1 MSTAVNTKIWFISV
15 STTFLARGFIFAT
28 WISRGPEVKELLRLN
43 NAQMGLFTMLSA
55 LGGLL
60 IILYSGRI
68 ASRYGSRN
76 VSVISFSVMAISFLL
91 LGLAIQGNLLGPA
104 ALLLLIFGAPI
115 AMIDFTGNLEANA
128 LNQNAAKSRMQSIHS
143 AYSVGM
149 LVGSG
154 LSSLL
159 IGFGTSLATH
169 FTFIALVMGASAIIA
184 SAQIPDHGH
193 HAKAESKEEIAHA
206 KYMRKAVW
214 TERRSLLIT
223 LVGFSFILS
232 EMAAGTWAP
241 IALTDAG
248 YSNSAGAI
256 AITAFWVAILL
267 GRLSGDAMINR
278 FGRVRSVQISLFV
291 TIAGVTIFAASDFLH
306 IPFVGLFLWGLG
318 MSNGFP
324 MMISAMGD
332 DLKWATPRVN
342 MIISMV
348 YVSALTAGP
357 ALGAVGQFVGLYA
370 AFGVPLLFLIIAT
383 FFTKIATPLK
393 TN

>member
-143 AYSVGM
+143 AYSVGV

-159 IGFGTSLATH
+159 IGFGTSLSIH
-169 FTFIALVMGASAIIA
+169 FTFIALVMGISAVIA
-184 SAQIPDHGH
+184 SARIPDHGH
-193 HAKAESKEEIAHA
+193 HAKAESKEEIAQA

-370 AFGVPLLFLIIAT
+370 AFGVPLVFLAIAT

-393 TN
+393 AN

>member
-1 MSTAVNTKIWFISV
+1 MSSAVNTKIWFISI
-15 STTFLARGFIFAT
+15 STTFLTRGFIFAT
-28 WISRGPEVKELLRLN
+28 WISRGPEVKELLGLN

-68 ASRYGSRN
+68 TSRFGSRN
-76 VSVISFSVMAISFLL
+76 VSVISFSIMTISFLL
-91 LGLAIQGNLLGPA
+91 LGLSIQGDLLGPS

-128 LNQNAAKSRMQSIHS
+128 LNQSAAKSRMQSIHS

-169 FTFIALVMGASAIIA
+169 FTIIALVMGISAIIA

-193 HAKAESKEEIAHA
+193 HTKIETKEEIAQA
-206 KYMRKAVW
+206 KHMRRAVW

-223 LVGFSFILS
+223 LVGFAFILS

-248 YSNSAGAI
+248 FSNSAGAI
-256 AITAFWVAILL
+256 AITVLWVAILI
-267 GRLSGDAMINR
+267 GRLLGDAMINR

-291 TIAGVTIFAASDFLH
+291 TIVGVTIFSASDFLH

-370 AFGVPLLFLIIAT
+370 AFGVPLVFLVIAT

>member
-1 MSTAVNTKIWFISV
+1 MSKAVNTKIWFISIAA
-15 STTFLARGFIFAT
+15 TFLSRGFIFAT
-28 WISRGPEVKELLRLN
+28 WISRGPEVKDLLRLN

-55 LGGLL
+55 AGGLVV
-60 IILYSGRI
+60 ILYSGRI
-68 ASRYGSRN
+68 TTRFGTRN
-76 VSVISFSVMAISFLL
+76 VSVASFAIMATTFLL
-91 LGLAIQGNLLGPA
+91 LGLSIQSHLLVPA
-104 ALLLLIFGAPI
+104 AFLLFIFGAPI
-115 AMIDFTGNLEANA
+115 AMIDFTGNFEANA
-128 LNQNAAKSRMQSIHS
+128 LDQSSPKSRMQSIHS
-143 AYSVGM
+143 AYSIGM
-149 LVGSG
+149 LAGSG

-159 IGFGTSLATH
+159 IGFGTSLSAH
-169 FTFIALVMGASAIIA
+169 FISIALIMGISAIVASAR
-184 SAQIPDHGH
+184 IPDHDH
-193 HAKAESKEEIAHA
+193 HAKIESAEEIAKA
-206 KYMRKAVW
+206 KHMRRAVW

-241 IALTDAG
+241 IALTDSG
-248 YSNSAGAI
+248 FSDSAGAI
-256 AITAFWVAILL
+256 AITAFWVAILI
-267 GRLSGDAMINR
+267 GRLGGDWLINS
-278 FGRVRSVQISLFV
+278 FGRVRAVQISLFV

-357 ALGAVGQFVGLYA
+357 ALGAVGEFVGLYA
-370 AFGVPLLFLIIAT
+370 AFGVPLIFLVIAT

-393 TN
+393 SN